1 VPGGN
6 LAKASSVG
14 ANTVNGPGLFNVST
28 NPAAWT
34 AATKVLNASLLTA
47 ISTISG
53 IDFTSHLPKVLKN
66 SKSCLSFI
74 NDNSDKIYSDDFL
87 NIFLYIKWI
96 NALMQYW
103 GLVH

>member
-1 VPGGN
+1 MPGASPEPWLSSQRLYPEYVWADVFQRNAPVEIDLGAGDGN
-6 LAKASSVG
+6 YAEARAKH
-14 ANTVNGPGLFNVST
+14 
-28 NPAAWT
+28 
-34 AATKVLNASLLTA
+34 
-47 ISTISG
+47 

>member
-1 VPGGN
+1 MFCNKVVIVPGGN

-28 NPAAWT
+28 NPAAET

-47 ISTISG
+47 ISTISAMN
-53 IDFTSHLPKVLKN
+53 FTSLAKLLQD

-74 NDNSDKIYSDDFL
+74 NDNSGKI
-87 NIFLYIKWI
+87 
-96 NALMQYW
+96 
-103 GLVH
+103 